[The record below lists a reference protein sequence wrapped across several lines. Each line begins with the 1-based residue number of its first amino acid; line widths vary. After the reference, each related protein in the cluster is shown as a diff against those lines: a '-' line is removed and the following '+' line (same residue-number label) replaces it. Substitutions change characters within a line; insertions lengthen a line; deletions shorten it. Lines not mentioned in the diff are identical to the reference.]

1 MRARIGAELEKIAA
15 EEGVTLLLAI
25 ESGSRAW
32 GFHSPDSDYDVRF
45 IYAQPVDWH
54 LSIVPGRDVIER
66 PISDELDLSGWD
78 LRKTLGLV
86 LGSNAVVQE
95 WLASPITYVEAPGF
109 RQEMQAFAAET
120 LRSKPVMWHYLR
132 LAQRQLDRL
141 RGPDGQA
148 RLKRYFY
155 IVRPVLALRW
165 MRLNDG
171 AAPPM
176 NMDDLMAGCG
186 LPDDAAHQIN
196 ALIEKKKSMKE
207 IGTVAET
214 PAAIDALIQDEL
226 AQAADHLGDSP
237 PEPRQAHRGA
247 ADALLGRWTRRC
259 DPTIPEAP

>member
-1 MRARIGAELEKIAA
+1 MRARIGAELENIAA

-54 LSIVPGRDVIER
+54 LTVASGRDVIER

-95 WLASPITYVEAPGF
+95 WLSSPITYVEVPRF
-109 RQEMQAFAAET
+109 RQEMQSFAAET
-120 LRSKPVMWHYLR
+120 LRTKPMMWHYLR
-132 LAQRQLDRL
+132 LAQRQMDRL
-141 RGPDGQA
+141 RNPDGQA

-155 IVRPVLALRW
+155 IVRPVLTLRW
-165 MRLNDG
+165 MRLNG
-171 AAPPM
+171 TAAAPM
-176 NMDDLMAGCG
+176 NMDDLIAGCE
-186 LPDDAAHQIN
+186 LDSPTLDQIN
-196 ALIEKKKSMKE
+196 TLTQKKKSMRE
-207 IGTVAET
+207 IGTVTDT
-214 PAAIDALIQDEL
+214 PAVIDALIRDEL
-226 AQAADHLGDSP
+226 DRAQTQLGDSP

-247 ADALLGRWTRRC
+247 ADELLRRWTRAC
-259 DPTIPEAP
+259 DPTIVEAS

>member
-15 EEGVTLLLAI
+15 EERVTLLMAI

-45 IYAQPVDWH
+45 LYVQPVDWH
-54 LSIVPGRDVIER
+54 LTVAPGRDVIER

-78 LRKTLGLV
+78 LRKALGLV

-95 WLASPITYVEAPGF
+95 WLTSPITYVEAPGF
-109 RQEMQAFAAET
+109 RQEMQDFARQT
-120 LRSKPVMWHYLR
+120 LRTKPVMWHYLR

-141 RGPDGQA
+141 RNPDGQA

-165 MRLNDG
+165 MRLNAK

-176 NMDDLMAGCG
+176 NMTELIAGSA
-186 LPDDAAHQIN
+186 LDTAALDQIN
-196 ALIEKKKSMKE
+196 ALTEQKKSLRE
-207 IGTVAET
+207 SGTVGDT
-214 PAAIDALIQDEL
+214 PPEIDALISDEL
-226 AQAADHLGDSP
+226 ALAQTFLGDSP
-237 PEPRQAHRGA
+237 PDPRQAHRA
-247 ADALLGRWTRRC
+247 QADALLRRWVRRC
-259 DPTIPEAP
+259 DPTLSEAT